1 MSSVNDQP
9 AIPPQQDSS
18 VENKPLDA
26 KRREELLRLMQA
38 WRDDDP
44 EEQRET
50 LKALQ
55 KALGE
60 EESDWGL

>member
-9 AIPPQQDSS
+9 SITPRQDKP
-18 VENKPLDA
+18 VENQPLDA
-26 KRREELLRLMQA
+26 KRREELLRLMQS

-60 EESDWGL
+60 EGSDWGL